1 MEMGQLVLNKDSN
14 EVKRFI
20 ETMDNI
26 SKMLDANSVIYR
38 PILDGNR
45 YITEQELSK
54 ALKITKRTLIEYRM
68 NGKLPYYKIG
78 ERFCIR
84 NRIL

>member
-1 MEMGQLVLNKDSN
+1 MGQLVLNKDSN

-38 PILDGNR
+38 PI
-45 YITEQELSK
+45 
-54 ALKITKRTLIEYRM
+54 
-68 NGKLPYYKIG
+68 
-78 ERFCIR
+78 
-84 NRIL
+84 